1 LSWQPQENP
10 MTSYVG
16 PNGRLYRRASHPG
29 RWIAA
34 TIVCLAVIAVA
45 IVGLPNIAQA
55 FRLLGF

>member
-1 LSWQPQENP
+1 

-16 PNGRLYRRASHPG
+16 PNGRLYRRASHRG

-34 TIVCLAVIAVA
+34 TIVCLAVILVA

-55 FRLLGF
+55 FRLLGL